1 MKNKNLYE
9 TFYVVKEDNEFI
21 EKIKSNTL
29 GLSFMSDDN
38 FVISYIDNEWEE
50 QFYYIDNYKADII
63 WYVPLLDLTLYGE
76 HLEGISFIEWNPY
89 NIDIKDNFEFVW
101 NL

>member
-9 TFYVVKEDNEFI
+9 TFYVIKEDNEFV

-38 FVISYIDNEWEE
+38 FIISYIDEDWEE
-50 QFYYIDNYKADII
+50 QFHYID
-63 WYVPLLDLTLYGE
+63 V
-76 HLEGISFIEWNPY
+76 
-89 NIDIKDNFEFVW
+89 NIVR
-101 NL
+101 